1 MIIIGNG
8 DLVYIDDKDG
18 IVNIL
23 KNINIEE
30 MIWLLGWKF

>member
-23 KNINIEE
+23 KSINIEE
-30 MIWLLGWKF
+30 MVWLLGWKF